1 MMKTMTAKQYQK
13 QFEADWNEWREMYK
27 NLSPLVQQHVRSG
40 ASYNLSKEMAG
51 SGCGISSSDV
61 NHEMFSIWK
70 SVNKDVDSYIS
81 TCAELYMERINA
93 S

>member
-1 MMKTMTAKQYQK
+1 MMKTMAAKQYLK
-13 QFEADWNEWREMYK
+13 QFKTEWNEWREMYR
-27 NLSPLVQQHVRSG
+27 NLSSLTQTHVRAG
-40 ASYNLSKEMAG
+40 ASHNLSKRMAG

-70 SVNKDVDSYIS
+70 EAGKDLGTYIER
-81 TCAELYMERINA
+81 CYELYLERINA